1 MIEAAGI
8 IASLMGVYFSS
19 QRKPTAWIWNMLA
32 SCLYIFIFYQAGLY
46 SDMEL
51 QLVFILMSAYGLYQW
66 QQAEAEWKPTKNS
79 LAQNILGIMI
89 ALLYGLVAGFLHER
103 FTTQVKN
110 PYWDACLAGLSI
122 LGTFWAAQRKIENW
136 ILWIL
141 VDIAYVGMYIVN
153 GLHGT
158 AALYAIY
165 IILAIYGWTSW
176 YKKL

>member
-1 MIEAAGI
+1 
-8 IASLMGVYFSS
+8 
-19 QRKPTAWIWNMLA
+19 
-32 SCLYIFIFYQAGLY
+32 
-46 SDMEL
+46 
-51 QLVFILMSAYGLYQW
+51 
-66 QQAEAEWKPTKNS
+66 
-79 LAQNILGIMI
+79 MI
-89 ALLYGLVAGFLHER
+89 ALLYGLVAGYLHER
-103 FTTQVKN
+103 YTTQVKN